1 MTGCDSLCS
10 VVVAAAVAAAVAV
23 AVVAAAAAA
32 VAVSGDGGGVVD
44 FDVVDVGV
52 VVHGLI
58 EYIAHFS
65 ALRLRF
71 G

>member
-23 AVVAAAAAA
+23 AVVAAAAA